1 MAAVS
6 EQHLAN
12 LTKETLT
19 KMHTDQGFNLFNDNV
34 VHMSQGL
41 VGEPTLQRKRRTS
54 LRLETGAQPIRYY
67 QRSF

>member
-12 LTKETLT
+12 LRKETLT

-41 VGEPTLQRKRRTS
+41 VGEPTLQRQRRTS
-54 LRLETGAQPIRYY
+54 IRLEAGAQPIPYY

>member
-12 LTKETLT
+12 LTKETVT

-54 LRLETGAQPIRYY
+54 LRLETGAQPIPYY

>member
-19 KMHTDQGFNLFNDNV
+19 KMHTDHSFDLFTANV

-41 VGEPTLQRKRRTS
+41 VGKPTLQRKRRTP
-54 LRLETGAQPIRYY
+54 LRLEVGAQPIPYC

>member
-19 KMHTDQGFNLFNDNV
+19 KMHNDQGFNLFNDNV
-34 VHMSQGL
+34 VHMNQGL

-54 LRLETGAQPIRYY
+54 IRLETSAQPIPYY

>member
-6 EQHLAN
+6 EQHQVN

-19 KMHTDQGFNLFNDNV
+19 KKHTDQGFDLFNANV
-34 VHMSQGL
+34 VHMSQGT

-54 LRLETGAQPIRYY
+54 IRLEAGAQPIPYC
-67 QRSF
+67 QRSL

>member
-54 LRLETGAQPIRYY
+54 LGLETGAQPIPYY

>member
-6 EQHLAN
+6 EQHLVN
-12 LTKETLT
+12 LRKETLT

-41 VGEPTLQRKRRTS
+41 VGEPTLQRQRRTS
-54 LRLETGAQPIRYY
+54 IRLEAGNQPIPYY